1 MRIMAFLEDATLGVH
16 VLVGFIALV
25 TGAGALLTKKG
36 GRRHRHL
43 GRTYVYAMAAVSV
56 TALGLLAFDQTL
68 LRVFLGFVA
77 VFSFYF
83 AFSGYRVLSR
93 KRDIDTPGTVDWVAT
108 GLFGASGVALL
119 AMGAWFLS
127 DGNQFGIVMLVFG
140 GIAITTTVGDVR
152 QFRATDLEPR
162 TWFFEHINRMGGAYI
177 ATITAVIATNA
188 RDVPFVPLPVIWLLP
203 AVVGTIAIWYVS
215 RQYKAK
221 FDRGSSPQTAD

>member
-1 MRIMAFLEDATLGVH
+1 MTLLEDVTLGVH
-16 VLVGFIALV
+16 ILVGFIALA
-25 TGAGALLTKKG
+25 TGAGALLTEKG
-36 GRRHRHL
+36 GRRHRRL
-43 GRTYVYAMAAVSV
+43 GRMYVYAMAAVSA

-93 KRDIDTPGTVDWVAT
+93 KRTIDTPGTVDWVAT
-108 GLFGASGVALL
+108 GLFCASGVGLL
-119 AMGAWFLS
+119 AMGAWFLVE
-127 DGNQFGIVMLVFG
+127 GNQFGVVMLVFG
-140 GIAITTTVGDVR
+140 AIALVTAVSDVR

-177 ATITAVIATNA
+177 ATITAVLATNA
-188 RDVPFVPLPVIWLLP
+188 RDVPYVPLPVIWLLP
-203 AVVGTIAIWYVS
+203 AAVGGVAIWYVS
-215 RQYKAK
+215 RQYRSK